1 VPGERDDVQLGGD
14 AIKDPVRPAIVADE
28 RRRWLA
34 LYVLCVGMLMIVL
47 DATIVNVALPTI
59 QEDLGFSQNDL
70 AWVVNA
76 YLIAF
81 GGLLLLSGRIGDL
94 IGQRRI
100 FLIGLGVFTGASLL
114 CALAQSQGVLIGARF
129 VQGVGGALTSAV
141 ILGMIVTMFPEPR
154 EQARAI
160 GAYTFVAVAGGSI
173 GLLLGGVL
181 TETINWHWIFFVNI
195 PIGVATA
202 LAAIRLVPDREGI
215 GLTAGADIPGA
226 VLLTGGLMLFV
237 YTILGVAEEGWGSG
251 QTLLLGAISIGLLIA
266 FVARQARVA
275 NPLMPLR
282 LFRSRQVSGANLV
295 QALMVVGMFAMFF
308 LGALYMQRI
317 LGYDALQVGLAY
329 LPLTIVM
336 GTMSFRYTAQLNLKY
351 GPEGTLTPALIFV
364 AAGLLWLAR
373 TPIDANYVIDLLPSM
388 ILIGLGAGLG
398 FPSLMTLAMS
408 GVTQSDS
415 GLASGLVNTSLQV
428 GGAIGLAIL
437 ATFATQRTEGLLSD
451 GEPAAEALNSGYH
464 LAYLIGAGLVLV
476 AIAVAVTTLRARIP
490 GLAPEPVPEPVA
502 ELAPAG
508 GGEPAPVVVPATDER
523 RAFTVRPLPASVA
536 NPCEEAGVRVTIG
549 CGGGAGTAPVDLDA
563 KQ

>member
-1 VPGERDDVQLGGD
+1 MSGAERAVTIGAMAED
-14 AIKDPVRPAIVADE
+14 

-34 LYVLCVGMLMIVL
+34 TYVLCVGMLMIVL

-59 QEDLGFSQNDL
+59 QEDLGFAQNDL

-141 ILGMIVTMFPEPR
+141 ILGMIVIMFPEPR

-160 GAYTFVAVAGGSI
+160 GVYTFVAVAGGSI

-181 TETINWHWIFFVNI
+181 TETISWHWIFFVNI
-195 PIGVATA
+195 PIGIATA

-215 GLTAGADIPGA
+215 GLTAGADLPGA

-237 YTILGVAEEGWGSG
+237 YTILGVTEEGWGSS
-251 QTLLLGAISIGLLIA
+251 QTLVLGAISIGLLIA

-282 LFRSRQVSGANLV
+282 LFRSRLVSGANLV
-295 QALMVVGMFAMFF
+295 QALLVVGMFGMFF

-317 LGYDALQVGLAY
+317 LGYGALQVGLAY

-336 GTMSFRYTAQLNLKY
+336 GTMSFRFTGQLNLKY
-351 GPEGTLTPALIFV
+351 GPEATLVPAMIFIV
-364 AAGLLWLAR
+364 AGLLWLAR
-373 TPIDANYVIDLLPSM
+373 TPIDANYVFDLLPSM

-408 GVTQSDS
+408 GTTESDS
-415 GLASGLVNTSLQV
+415 GLASGLVNTSVQV

-437 ATFATQRTEGLLSD
+437 ATFGTERTEGLLAD

-464 LAYLIGAGLVLV
+464 LAYLIGAGLVLA
-476 AIAVAVTTLRARIP
+476 AIAVAFTTLRARIP
-490 GLAPEPVPEPVA
+490 ELAPEPVTEPVV
-502 ELAPAG
+502 ELAPASV
-508 GGEPAPVVVPATDER
+508 GEPAPAVVAATSER
-523 RAFTVRPLPASVA
+523 PAFTARPLPASVT
-536 NPCEEAGVRVTIG
+536 NPCEEAGMRVTIG
-549 CGGGAGTAPVDLDA
+549 AGGCAGSAP
-563 KQ
+563 